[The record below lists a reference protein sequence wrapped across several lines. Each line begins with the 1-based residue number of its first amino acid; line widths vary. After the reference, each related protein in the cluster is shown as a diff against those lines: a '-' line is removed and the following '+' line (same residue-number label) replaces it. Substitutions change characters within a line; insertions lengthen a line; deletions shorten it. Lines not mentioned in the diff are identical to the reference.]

1 MKKQFILLA
10 VAFALVFQG
19 CSSKKDDTQTE
30 DVTAENVAAED
41 AVATPT
47 VTPALTQAVTPTT
60 EAVPTQTSGLILP
73 LTSNDTG
80 KVLIQSVSA
89 DHYNFNSYII
99 TSSEGDSI
107 VIDACDMPDKSVV
120 DINPVAI
127 ICTHGHPDHIDL
139 DYTDAYD
146 VPKLMHEEGKIEAK
160 NFKIYSINASHSGD
174 VINGTDFINVI
185 EVDGLRIAQCGDLGQ
200 SKLTEEQMK
209 QLGTIDIA
217 FMQFENNFS
226 TMSAKN
232 EKGFHLIEQINPKI
246 FITTHCTPKC
256 DTKIQE
262 KYGALNQVENILE
275 ISKEDLPDTYLNAY
289 RIKNTHKYE

>member
-1 MKKQFILLA
+1 MKKQFLVLA
-10 VAFALVFQG
+10 LAFIVVLQG

-30 DVTAENVAAED
+30 NVASGDAAVTATVA
-41 AVATPT
+41 
-47 VTPALTQAVTPTT
+47 PALTQAVIPTT
-60 EAVPTQTSGLILP
+60 EAVPTQASSLVLP
-73 LTSNDTG
+73 LTTNDTG
-80 KVLIQSVSA
+80 KVMIQSVSS

-107 VIDACDMPDKSVV
+107 VIDPCDMPDKSIV

-127 ICTHGHPDHIDL
+127 ICTHGHPDHIDM
-139 DYTDAYD
+139 DYTDAYEGLT
-146 VPKLMHEEGKIEAK
+146 LMHKEGEIKTK
-160 NFKIYSINASHSGD
+160 NFKIYSIKASHSGD
-174 VINGTDFINVI
+174 VINGTNFINVI

-200 SKLTEEQMK
+200 SKLTEEQME
-209 QLGTIDIA
+209 QLGAIDIA

-262 KYGALNQVENILE
+262 KYGSLNQVENILE

-289 RIKNTHKYE
+289 RIMNTHKYE